1 MERKRNYVITVSIS
15 CGGRNCIRNLLP
27 LLVKTHAQAELLP
40 EENRTVAAGAVESGH
55 ACRKILQAVRAV
67 EMHMVLSC
75 VVMKTIQCLSL
86 RMEGKL
92 CSEQIRYQRTPSKGK
107 VSEGAIMHNLRKHIF
122 RLMGQNPELCITR
135 LIQEIWEQSDV
146 CEDILAS

>member
-1 MERKRNYVITVSIS
+1 MPRLNY
-15 CGGRNCIRNLLP
+15 
-27 LLVKTHAQAELLP
+27 
-40 EENRTVAAGAVESGH
+40 
-55 ACRKILQAVRAV
+55 CRKKTEPSPLEQVKSDHARRKIMQAVRAA
-67 EMHMVLSC
+67 EMHMPLPCIAMGSV
-75 VVMKTIQCLSL
+75 QCLSL
-86 RMEGKL
+86 RMKGKL

>member
-1 MERKRNYVITVSIS
+1 MTI
-15 CGGRNCIRNLLP
+15 LLS
-27 LLVKTHAQAELLP
+27 LLVKTHARLNDYRKKTEPSPLEQ
-40 EENRTVAAGAVESGH
+40 VKSDH
-55 ACRKILQAVRAV
+55 ARRKIMQAVRAA
-67 EMHMVLSC
+67 EMHMPLPCIAMGSV
-75 VVMKTIQCLSL
+75 QCLSL
-86 RMEGKL
+86 RMKGKL

-135 LIQEIWEQSDV
+135 LIQEIREQSDV